1 MNLRVSGFKNED
13 KIPPVSMRTMSEKTD
28 VKASEEELRKE
39 SWLPLTMWNG
49 ETYLNF
55 KELFSYKL
63 INFWKRAKLLQLC
76 SPNKKGTD

>member
-13 KIPPVSMRTMSEKTD
+13 KRPLSLREQCQTRSD
-28 VKASEEELRKE
+28 VKDSVEELRKE
-39 SWLPLTMWNG
+39 SWLPLKSWND

-63 INFWKRAKLLQLC
+63 INF
-76 SPNKKGTD
+76 

>member
-13 KIPPVSMRTMSEKTD
+13 KRPPVSMRTMSERTD
-28 VKASEEELRKE
+28 VKDSEEELRK
-39 SWLPLTMWNG
+39 

-63 INFWKRAKLLQLC
+63 IKIYLI
-76 SPNKKGTD
+76 